1 MKPNSS
7 VLNCQAGKTASY
19 RSTDR
24 IGWYTRGWPPQEVGH
39 WRYCQNTESKSLR
52 ISCHEIREAVER
64 GKGLVKEAFMLA
76 WLSSFSLTYGWGFLH
91 IGTWKFTVV

>member
-1 MKPNSS
+1 M
-7 VLNCQAGKTASY
+7 
-19 RSTDR
+19 
-24 IGWYTRGWPPQEVGH
+24 
-39 WRYCQNTESKSLR
+39 
-52 ISCHEIREAVER
+52 ER